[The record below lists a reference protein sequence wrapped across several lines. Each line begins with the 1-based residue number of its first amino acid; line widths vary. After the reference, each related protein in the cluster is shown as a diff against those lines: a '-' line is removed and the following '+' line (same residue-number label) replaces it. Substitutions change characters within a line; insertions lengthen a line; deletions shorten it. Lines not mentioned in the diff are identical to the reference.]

1 MSQAAMTE
9 NKKLLIVDDD
19 PAFNEMLTNYLLRNK
34 FEVESAHSA
43 QSALELLKKTKFDLV
58 LTDFKLPRMNGLEL
72 IERIKKDQAHT
83 PVILITNY
91 SDIRTAVQSIKL
103 GAYEFITKPVN
114 PDELLKT
121 IEKAL
126 ESSKKSTT
134 NTPETA
140 KSVPVSKDF
149 IIGENPKSLALWNHV
164 NIVAP
169 TKMSVLIT
177 GQSGTGKEYVAR
189 KIHEL
194 SKRSSKPFVA
204 IDCGVLSKE
213 LAASELFGHQKGA
226 FTGALADRKGQFELA
241 NGGTLFLDEIGN
253 LPYEVQMQLL
263 RALQEQVIRKVGS
276 GTEQKVD
283 VRIIAA
289 TNERLTE
296 NIQQELFRND
306 LFHRINEFEIYVPS
320 LQERIDDL
328 DEYLAFFINE
338 ACEELNKAV
347 VAVSD
352 EVKEIFK
359 NYEWLGNLRELKNII
374 KRAVLMAEG
383 SVIEVNHLPV
393 GFSQN
398 QAAKKPSSSNSS
410 TIEPALNLK
419 EMQEQQEKEAIKQ
432 ALEQHK
438 FNKSKAA
445 KSLNI
450 DRTTLYK
457 KIKLYQIDA

>member
-1 MSQAAMTE
+1 MSRVNMTE
-9 NKKLLIVDDD
+9 NKRLLIVDDD
-19 PAFNEMLTNYLLRNK
+19 PAFNEMLTNYLLRNN

-43 QSALELLKKTKFDLV
+43 QSALELLKKSKFDLV
-58 LTDFKLPRMNGLEL
+58 LTDFKLPKMNGLEL
-72 IERIKKDQAHT
+72 IERIKKNQAHT

-103 GAYEFITKPVN
+103 GAYEFINKPVN

-126 ESSKKSTT
+126 ESAIKSTMDHD
-134 NTPETA
+134 
-140 KSVPVSKDF
+140 KSEQVTDASKDF
-149 IIGENPKSLALWNHV
+149 IIGTNPKSLALWEHV

-177 GQSGTGKEYVAR
+177 GQSGTGKEYVAQ
-189 KIHEL
+189 KIHQL

-226 FTGALADRKGQFELA
+226 FTGALSDKKGQFELA

-253 LPYEVQMQLL
+253 LPYEVQTQLL
-263 RALQEQVIRKVGS
+263 RVLQEKVIRKVGA
-276 GTEQKVD
+276 GTEQKID

-289 TNERLTE
+289 TNEKLSE
-296 NIQQELFRND
+296 NIQQDSFRND

-320 LQERIDDL
+320 LNERIDDL
-328 DEYLAFFINE
+328 DEYMAFFIRE
-338 ACEELNKAV
+338 ACKELNKDLKT
-347 VAVSD
+347 VSP
-352 EVKEIFK
+352 EVKEIFV

-374 KRAVLMAEG
+374 KRAVLMADG
-383 SVIEVNHLPV
+383 QSIDVNHLPV
-393 GFSQN
+393 GFN
-398 QAAKKPSSSNSS
+398 QKQDTKKPN
-410 TIEPALNLK
+410 TTTDEPDLNLK
-419 EMQEQQEKEAIKQ
+419 EIQEQKEKEAIKQ

-457 KIKLYQIDA
+457 KIKLYKIDA